1 MRTQKYSSITSCGI
15 SGINGVLVEVE
26 VTVLPGLPS
35 FEITGLGDSAVR
47 EARNRVRAA
56 IVNSGYRF
64 PEGRVIASYAPAWIQ
79 KSGTGFDLALALAIL
94 EASGQI
100 VRPRGEEPLLII
112 GELGL
117 NGEVLGIPGV
127 LNRILT
133 IYKQKKLFYVLGPLD
148 NLLEAELVSKIKYFG
163 VEDLKSAVAI
173 YSGVKMTQKRPA
185 AAHEET
191 SQQSPRLDNFFG
203 QEMAKRALTISAAG
217 FHTLLMLGSPGCGK
231 TSLASCLPG
240 LLPDLSEEESL
251 AVTMI
256 QSAMSKGSIIDSLVR
271 SRPFL
276 APHHSITGA
285 ALIGGGSPL
294 RPGICTAAHLGVL
307 FLDELTEFSSSV
319 LDLLREPLESGQ
331 IKMAR
336 AKEFAVWPARFLL
349 VGAANPCRCGYSLEA
364 NDRCSCTPNQIKKH
378 LHRISG
384 PLWDRLDLCV
394 KMQSLSGDELLNS
407 LTARVGTEHET
418 TASRIKVCHDIQKR
432 RSRELGLS
440 FHYNS
445 NLPVDDYCRDMKI
458 EKQTIRLL
466 SDFAEKK
473 AISAR
478 SYHNLLRCSR
488 TLADLE
494 QSLSVKTEHMAE
506 IMQYRLD
513 LNTLL

>member
-1 MRTQKYSSITSCGI
+1 
-15 SGINGVLVEVE
+15 
-26 VTVLPGLPS
+26 
-35 FEITGLGDSAVR
+35 
-47 EARNRVRAA
+47 
-56 IVNSGYRF
+56 
-64 PEGRVIASYAPAWIQ
+64 
-79 KSGTGFDLALALAIL
+79 
-94 EASGQI
+94 
-100 VRPRGEEPLLII
+100 
-112 GELGL
+112 
-117 NGEVLGIPGV
+117 
-127 LNRILT
+127 
-133 IYKQKKLFYVLGPLD
+133 
-148 NLLEAELVSKIKYFG
+148 
-163 VEDLKSAVAI
+163 
-173 YSGVKMTQKRPA
+173 
-185 AAHEET
+185 
-191 SQQSPRLDNFFG
+191 
-203 QEMAKRALTISAAG
+203 
-217 FHTLLMLGSPGCGK
+217 
-231 TSLASCLPG
+231 
-240 LLPDLSEEESL
+240 
-251 AVTMI
+251 MI

-445 NLPVDDYCRDMKI
+445 NLPIDDYWDMKI

>member
-15 SGINGVLVEVE
+15 SGISGVLVEVE

-133 IYKQKKLFYVLGPLD
+133 IYKQKKLFCVLGPLD
-148 NLLEAELVSKIKYFG
+148 NLREAELVSKIKYFG
-163 VEDLKSAVAI
+163 VEDLKSAVTI

-185 AAHEET
+185 AVHEKT

-240 LLPDLSEEESL
+240 LLPDLNEEESL

-407 LTARVGTEHET
+407 LTVRVGTEHET

>member
-15 SGINGVLVEVE
+15 SGINGVVVEVE
-26 VTVLPGLPS
+26 VTILPGLPS

-117 NGEVLGIPGV
+117 NGELLGIPGV
-127 LNRILT
+127 LSRILT
-133 IYKQKKLFYVLGPLD
+133 IYKQKKLFCVLGPLD
-148 NLLEAELVSKIKYFG
+148 NLREAELVRKIKYFG
-163 VEDLKSAVAI
+163 VEDLKSAVTI
-173 YSGVKMTQKRPA
+173 YSGVKMAQKRPA
-185 AAHEET
+185 AEPKKQ
-191 SQQSPRLDNFFG
+191 SQQFPRLDNFFG

-240 LLPDLSEEESL
+240 LLPDLNEEESL

-276 APHHSITGA
+276 APHHSITSA

-407 LTARVGTEHET
+407 LTVRVGTEHET
-418 TASRIKVCHDIQKR
+418 TALRIKVCHDIQKR